1 MVVVLALPGVGE
13 GGEGEG
19 GQHQA
24 GQPGDHVGR
33 PPPVAE
39 DVSRGDVDTE
49 DEGEAVAV
57 VDSPA
62 EDTVGDSSG
71 GGGEHLSDERAA
83 DRSGEGTVKMLA
95 DTELPAD
102 RQSHRYQHPEDDQV
116 PVLGTEAHQE
126 ACQGEGGRPCRQED
140 GPGQLGVEEVG
151 EDGQED
157 GGEDED
163 EDEGG
168 TCQELKCL
176 P

>member
-33 PPPVAE
+33 PPAVAE

-83 DRSGEGTVKMLA
+83 DRSVEGNVKMLEV
-95 DTELPAD
+95 TELVYLQTASPIAINILRTTRCQYSVLRPIRRQAREKVAVPAA
-102 RQSHRYQHPEDDQV
+102 RRM
-116 PVLGTEAHQE
+116 VLDSLE
-126 ACQGEGGRPCRQED
+126 
-140 GPGQLGVEEVG
+140 
-151 EDGQED
+151 
-157 GGEDED
+157 
-163 EDEGG
+163 
-168 TCQELKCL
+168 
-176 P
+176 